1 MQTKNWLS
9 AVRLIFLQHDSLQDK
24 KTHFAF
30 VIKHLQSIKPVFM
43 KYEYTA
49 DILLIESKIKAG
61 RAKRDKL
68 LVQIF
73 IS

>member
-1 MQTKNWLS
+1 MVELLRS
-9 AVRLIFLQHDSLQDK
+9 
-24 KTHFAF
+24 
-30 VIKHLQSIKPVFM
+30 VFM